1 MLENRMVMEYEN
13 NYKTDDEDYYENLAI
28 RDDLLYEL
36 KVNEELDRKR
46 GL

>member
-13 NYKTDDEDYYENLAI
+13 NYKT
-28 RDDLLYEL
+28 DDLLYEL